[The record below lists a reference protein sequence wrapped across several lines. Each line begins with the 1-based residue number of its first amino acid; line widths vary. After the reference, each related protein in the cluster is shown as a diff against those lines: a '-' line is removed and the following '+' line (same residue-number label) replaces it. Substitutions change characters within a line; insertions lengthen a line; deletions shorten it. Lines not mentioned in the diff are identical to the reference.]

1 MIEVRKISKE
11 DIVTVVQIHQDAFDG
26 FFLTELG
33 SDFLKLYYES
43 VVENVRGILLG
54 CYKDSQLVGFCA
66 ATTLSQGFNKKLVLD
81 NITSFFCMALSL
93 LFSKPDALIR
103 LLKNFTKSN
112 PSINDKGLYAE
123 LLSIGVLSNAQGLG
137 IGKLLLFQLEK
148 ELSQKNCKKL
158 SLTTDYYK
166 NEKAIGF
173 YKSLGY
179 EILYDFVA
187 YPKRKMYR
195 LVKKLI

>member
-43 VVENVRGILLG
+43 VSENVRGILLG

-81 NITSFFCMALSL
+81 NIKSFF
-93 LFSKPDALIR
+93 
-103 LLKNFTKSN
+103 
-112 PSINDKGLYAE
+112 LY
-123 LLSIGVLSNAQGLG
+123 
-137 IGKLLLFQLEK
+137 
-148 ELSQKNCKKL
+148 
-158 SLTTDYYK
+158 
-166 NEKAIGF
+166 GF
-173 YKSLGY
+173 V
-179 EILYDFVA
+179 IIIF
-187 YPKRKMYR
+187 
-195 LVKKLI
+195 